1 MFKLGVDTWLWA
13 STFEERHL
21 FCIDEAERLGAEA
34 IDFSINDPLV
44 FPAEGAKRRMKD
56 SPMTAIT
63 STALPLSCN
72 PISPDKRER
81 DNALDFMKRLVDITA
96 MLGARITGGV
106 NHSASG
112 YHSGKVRSQQEID
125 WAAEYLRR
133 LTEYAAPCGVTIAME
148 PVKRFES
155 HFMNTA
161 QQALDMIALVGA
173 DNLKVHLDTFHM
185 NIEEADFAAAILAC
199 GDKLAHMHL
208 VDSNRGAPG
217 MGHAPWIEIMKAL
230 KAIDYQGAG
239 CIETFN
245 PQTLDETCMM
255 TYLTRRFAQTPA
267 ELVKSGFAYLRAI
280 ETIVYGG

>member
-21 FCIDEAERLGAEA
+21 SCIDEAERLGAEA
-34 IDFSINDPLV
+34 IDFSINAPFQ
-44 FPAEGAKRRMKD
+44 FPAEGAAKRMKD
-56 SPMTAIT
+56 SPMMAIT
-63 STALPLSCN
+63 STALPMSCN
-72 PISPDKRER
+72 PISPAKMER
-81 DNALDFMKRLVDITA
+81 DAALDFMKRMVDITA
-96 MLGARITGGV
+96 MMGAKITGGV

-112 YHSGKVRSQQEID
+112 YHSGKLRSQQEID

-133 LTEYAAPCGVTIAME
+133 LTEYAGPIGVTIAME

-161 QQALDMIALVGA
+161 RQALEMIDLVGA

-185 NIEEADFAAAILAC
+185 NIEEADFAQAILAC

-217 MGHAPWIEIMKAL
+217 MGHVPWIEIMKAL
-230 KAIDYQGAG
+230 KAIDYKGAG

-245 PQTLDETCMM
+245 PETLDETCTM
-255 TYLTRRFAQTPA
+255 TYLTRRFARTSA
-267 ELVKSGFAYLRAI
+267 ELVKSGIKYLRAI
-280 ETIVYGG
+280 ETVVYGG